1 MHNRWPKAFAGLL
14 LLLLPVAAMAQV
26 DQIAETN
33 ALASLTVSI
42 GYMLGIGLF
51 VFGLYS
57 IYEDTNEGKHS
68 PIKKGLWFIIAGTL
82 MMGAQQFY
90 NSTVTTIDSDLEGSS
105 RDMLDISGHTAS
117 FADSAPSN
125 TFSRFIPS
133 GSGQTILRYVFV
145 FGLIGFLR
153 GIYMLKDLGLGGH
166 GQKEASVGKALTH
179 IIGGALAMN
188 ITEFSCVIAYT
199 IGHNMICLSG
209 GG

>member
-1 MHNRWPKAFAGLL
+1 
-14 LLLLPVAAMAQV
+14 
-26 DQIAETN
+26 
-33 ALASLTVSI
+33 
-42 GYMLGIGLF
+42 
-51 VFGLYS
+51 
-57 IYEDTNEGKHS
+57 
-68 PIKKGLWFIIAGTL
+68 
-82 MMGAQQFY
+82 
-90 NSTVTTIDSDLEGSS
+90 
-105 RDMLDISGHTAS
+105 
-117 FADSAPSN
+117 
-125 TFSRFIPS
+125 
-133 GSGQTILRYVFV
+133 VFV